1 MIPYLE
7 DVVEHDDG
15 LAAARPGVVVAG
27 LTAVLPGD
35 LPEPLDLRGAE
46 ADDLARQR
54 RRPRRG
60 GAGVRRRDVG
70 PARAQDARCDDALC
84 KDKVSSIRSQ
94 FIFRV
99 RLGTHSGERS
109 GANMISKLICPWGG
123 KGARRS
129 APSIL
134 V

>member
-15 LAAARPGVVVAG
+15 LAAARLGIVVVG
-27 LTAVLPGD
+27 LSAVFFGD

-54 RRPRRG
+54 RRPRPR
-60 GAGVRRRDVG
+60 VRRRDVG
-70 PARAQDARCDDALC
+70 PARAQDAWRDDALW
-84 KDKVSSIRSQ
+84 KDKVPSLRSQ

-109 GANMISKLICPWGG
+109 GANMISKLICPWG
-123 KGARRS
+123 
-129 APSIL
+129 
-134 V
+134 